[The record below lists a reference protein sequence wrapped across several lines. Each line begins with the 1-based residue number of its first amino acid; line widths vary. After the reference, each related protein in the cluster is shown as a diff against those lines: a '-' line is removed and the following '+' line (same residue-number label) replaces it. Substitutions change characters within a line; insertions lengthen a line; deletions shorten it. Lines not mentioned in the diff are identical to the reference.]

1 MQSRREVQRER
12 SRGTSKRMIRD
23 LLILII
29 LIFLVSWS
37 IYAVGNHPKAEAE
50 RQATTIAKRYAN
62 LKTRTDFYIYNREN
76 TYYTVAGKNNKGQ
89 RILVIVP
96 QKNGSVRVVKQSTGL
111 TEQQA
116 LAQVKSN
123 EHPKRV
129 LKAVPGIF
137 NDKVV
142 WEVTYLNSKGN
153 LCYDL
158 INFKTGSYVQQI
170 NNL

>member
-29 LIFLVSWS
+29 LIFLVGWS

-111 TEQQA
+111 TEQQP

>member
-1 MQSRREVQRER
+1 MQSRRKVQRER

-29 LIFLVSWS
+29 LIFLVGWS

>member
-29 LIFLVSWS
+29 LIFLVGWS

-153 LCYDL
+153 LCYEL

>member
-29 LIFLVSWS
+29 LIFLVGWS

-89 RILVIVP
+89 KILVIVP
-96 QKNGSVRVVKQSTGL
+96 QKNGSVRIVNQSTGL

-123 EHPKRV
+123 EHPKKV

>member
-29 LIFLVSWS
+29 LIFLVGWS
-37 IYAVGNHPKAEAE
+37 IYAVGNHHKAEAE

>member
-1 MQSRREVQRER
+1 MQIRREVQRER

-29 LIFLVSWS
+29 LIFLVGWS

-96 QKNGSVRVVKQSTGL
+96 QKNGSVRIVKQSTGL

>member
-29 LIFLVSWS
+29 LIFLVGWS

-76 TYYTVAGKNNKGQ
+76 TYYTVAGKNSKGQ

>member
-29 LIFLVSWS
+29 LIFLVGWS

-50 RQATTIAKRYAN
+50 RQATTIAKHYAN

-96 QKNGSVRVVKQSTGL
+96 QKNCSVRVVKQSTGL

>member
-12 SRGTSKRMIRD
+12 SRGASKRVIRD

-29 LIFLVSWS
+29 LIFLVGWS

-50 RQATTIAKRYAN
+50 RQATSIAKRYAN
-62 LKTRTDFYIYNREN
+62 LKTRTGFYIYNREN

-89 RILVIVP
+89 KILVIVP
-96 QKNGSVRVVKQSTGL
+96 QKNGSVRIVKQSTGL
-111 TEQQA
+111 TKQQA
-116 LAQVKSN
+116 LAQVKIN
-123 EHPKRV
+123 EHPKKV

-142 WEVTYLNSKGN
+142 WEVTYLNQKGN

-158 INFKTGSYVQQI
+158 INFKTGSFVQQI

>member
-12 SRGTSKRMIRD
+12 SRGASKRVIRD

-29 LIFLVSWS
+29 LIFLVGWS
-37 IYAVGNHPKAEAE
+37 IYAVGNHPKTEAE
-50 RQATTIAKRYAN
+50 RQATSIAKRYAN
-62 LKTRTDFYIYNREN
+62 LKTRTGFYIYNREN

-89 RILVIVP
+89 KILVIVP
-96 QKNGSVRVVKQSTGL
+96 QKNGSVRIVKQSTGL

-123 EHPKRV
+123 EHPKKV

-142 WEVTYLNSKGN
+142 WEVTYLNQKGN

-158 INFKTGSYVQQI
+158 INFKTGSFVQQI

>member
-29 LIFLVSWS
+29 LIFLVGWS

-116 LAQVKSN
+116 LAQVKNN

>member
-1 MQSRREVQRER
+1 MQSR
-12 SRGTSKRMIRD
+12 
-23 LLILII
+23 
-29 LIFLVSWS
+29 FLVGWS

>member
-29 LIFLVSWS
+29 LIFLVGWS

-129 LKAVPGIF
+129 LKVVPGIF

>member
-29 LIFLVSWS
+29 LIFLVGWS

-96 QKNGSVRVVKQSTGL
+96 QKNGSVRVVKQSTVL

>member
-29 LIFLVSWS
+29 LIFLVGWS

-62 LKTRTDFYIYNREN
+62 LKMRTDFYIYNREN

>member
-29 LIFLVSWS
+29 LIFLVGWS

-158 INFKTGSYVQQI
+158 INFKTGSYVQKI

>member
-29 LIFLVSWS
+29 LIFLVGWS

-76 TYYTVAGKNNKGQ
+76 TYYTIAGKNNKGQ

-158 INFKTGSYVQQI
+158 VNFKTGSYVQQI

>member
-29 LIFLVSWS
+29 LIFLVGWS

-158 INFKTGSYVQQI
+158 VNFKTGSYVQQI

>member
-29 LIFLVSWS
+29 LIFLVGWS

-96 QKNGSVRVVKQSTGL
+96 QKNGSVRAVKQSTGL